1 METNIEQQVSET
13 FNTIRT
19 NIGFLGMDREMKVF
33 LVTSSVK
40 GEGKTT
46 VSCRI
51 AQAYVSMKK
60 KVLLIDCDLRNP
72 SVSRELGIYKHKG
85 LVDLIM
91 AERGDKECAELTD
104 FMVNAN
110 EYLDVITTG
119 QRPPN
124 PLELLSSR
132 RIELILKH
140 LRQYY
145 DIILL
150 DTPPVLI
157 VSDALSLQ
165 RLADGILLVIKYGYT
180 TTEML
185 IESKRL
191 MEVVGVKPS
200 ACILNGVPGMKKKNP
215 YYGYF
220 EYTGENTKKKTG
232 RKKEP
237 TAGFAADRKSKVQK
251 PVGRK
256 AGDYF
261 RQVR

>member
-1 METNIEQQVSET
+1 MEKNIEQQVSET
-13 FNTIRT
+13 FHTIRT

-46 VSCRI
+46 VACGI
-51 AQAYVSMKK
+51 AQSYVAMKK

-72 SVSRELGIYKHKG
+72 SVSQELGIYKHRG

-91 AERGDKECAELTD
+91 AEKEEKECPELSDYLASTG
-104 FMVNAN
+104 

-124 PLELLSSR
+124 PLELVSSR
-132 RIELILKH
+132 RIELIIKH

-145 DIILL
+145 DVILL
-150 DTPPVLI
+150 DTPPILL
-157 VSDALSLQ
+157 VSDALALQ
-165 RLADGILLVIKYGYT
+165 RLADGILLVVKYGYT
-180 TTEML
+180 TTEIL
-185 IESKRL
+185 LESKRL

-200 ACILNGVPGMKKKNP
+200 ACIFNGTPGVKKKSP
-215 YYGYF
+215 YYGYY
-220 EYTGENTKKKTG
+220 EYAEQSVKKTKG
-232 RKKEP
+232 RKKQA
-237 TAGFAADRKSKVQK
+237 AGFAADRKNSSQRPMNHKT
-251 PVGRK
+251 
-256 AGDYF
+256 ADYF